1 MRYLVRGELIEES
14 LEGRTPEESAMY
26 FRQVVQPSIEALWK
40 LGEEKNGVRGV
51 TAGGRESV
59 FVVEA
64 DSSAE
69 VGRLLRSLPFRAS
82 MRWTVSPIQS
92 LKSALAQHREAVR
105 AARGIILERSAQWNP
120 P

>member
-14 LEGRTPEESAMY
+14 LEGRTPEESTMY
-26 FRQVVQPSIEALWK
+26 FRQVKPSIDALWK
-40 LGEEKNGVRGV
+40 LGEEKNAVRGV

-59 FVVEA
+59 FEVDA

-82 MRWTVSPIQS
+82 MRWTVSPILS

-105 AARGIILERSAQWNP
+105 AARGIVLERSAQWNP